1 MSSAHRPLELAWVG
15 VAALVVVSCGSPSEH
30 SEPLPADQL
39 VFSVGSSGHGWTPY
53 VVEAIRSPVIS
64 VYGDGRVVFTGRNEP
79 ATMAP
84 PEYLVVQADPDDVAR
99 FADELEGQYL
109 IDLGTDV
116 GSPGVTDQAT
126 TTITF
131 HGRGDASELR
141 VYAFG
146 TRFERDLPS
155 SALENREA
163 LRGVIEGAWDLAEGD
178 AEPYDPDT
186 VHVHAPTAGTAPDDD
201 VPSWPGPDPATFMTG
216 DPGSPGVITGDAAA
230 VVYTAARENPD
241 AWWRTDDEVVR
252 LVVDP
257 VP

>member
-1 MSSAHRPLELAWVG
+1 MNRPRDTVWVS
-15 VAALVVVSCGSPSEH
+15 VAALVLVSCSTPGERTSH
-30 SEPLPADQL
+30 LPAGQL
-39 VFSVGSSGHGWTPY
+39 VLSVGSSGHGWSPF
-53 VVEAIRSPVIS
+53 VVQAIHSPVIS
-64 VYGDGRVVFTGRNEP
+64 VYGDGRVVFTESTEP
-79 ATMAP
+79 DTMAP

-99 FADELEGQYL
+99 FADEVEQRHL

-126 TTITF
+126 TTVTF

-146 TRFERDLPS
+146 TRFEQDLPTI
-155 SALENREA
+155 ALENRGA
-163 LRGVIEGAWDLAEGD
+163 LREVISDAWDLAEGD
-178 AEPYDPDT
+178 AEPLVPDT
-186 VHVHAPTAGTAPDDD
+186 VHIYELTAGTAPDDD
-201 VPSWPGPDPATFMTG
+201 VPLWPGPDPATFTTD

-230 VVYTAARENPD
+230 LVYTAARENPD
-241 AWWRTDDEVVR
+241 ARWLVDDDVML